1 MTPMSSSSLRRRIAG
16 IVVAALAT
24 APAVALAPGASAAV
38 AGAAPAAAP
47 AIGSSVDFDYL
58 ADVFPALAPERGRH
72 VFESIS
78 IERLKYLLRFE
89 SGRYAVLIG
98 DPKDAS
104 TQAEIAHINA
114 AATSIGVPKIY
125 VFNPRIDGDTLNI
138 FDWAELA
145 TRLTGAGLTY
155 WQNEGAAAT
164 TGGPL
169 IDLINGT
176 DRTPEFVRTD
186 GKVTGP
192 YLVVLDTD
200 RKDGNGAD
208 DRVVASLADTKT
220 AADLDTPAERTAYE
234 DAVKQTL
241 LAAGGTVGDPG
252 LSVSTQF
259 EFYKDE
265 TNRRHAATYADTTKY
280 GGEILTDADAADGW
294 RVQQLTYP
302 ETIHLLS
309 DPRYADSDVP
319 LLFGGTWCHNTRAVI
334 KELNADAQ
342 ASGVKT
348 IYNLDFSLF
357 SVSNSGSAYDHIRT
371 SGVPVVTDG
380 KTLAPGYLYGDLF
393 TTYLHNASAEYAAA
407 GEPGASP
414 NWYYPGGDTGT
425 TIQSARRLQV
435 PALLVRHGN
444 HQDAFGHSAPVVDQA
459 IRANDNGTYTEY
471 MTEYWYVAGRHLPNT
486 PETTLNGTLAA
497 GGDRLANAR
506 DFASEAVDAYSDV
519 LGSLG
524 STRYTSSTSVT
535 VDGAASSDLVPGTTP
550 TLGVQVT
557 AAGYAPFVTNN
568 TSGANVAP
576 STGTGRPAGAVVV
589 LDDAGEPVGAPVALK
604 RDGSVSITLPTIT
617 SDQIGDVW
625 TVRYLGR
632 GYSIAGSSAEL
643 RIGKPSAVSLTG
655 AASTR
660 YGTSV
665 TYTATVTDGATGT
678 VALEGLPGGALTS
691 PVVDGTATLTVP
703 ASLAS
708 GAYTVR
714 AAYSGDAVYA
724 ASVSAPRALTVTKL
738 TAKATLTAVS
748 SSAYGKSV
756 KVAVKVTD
764 ATGKPGTGKVT
775 LAGAGTTRSATL
787 SSGQAVFTL
796 PASLAVRSYSL
807 KATYAGSAHVAG
819 ATTTR
824 TLTITKG
831 KVSRVVA
838 KVTTKPTSKAKG
850 KATVTVTTPTGLAQ
864 ATGKVTITLTKGSR
878 STSTTATLASGKA
891 TLTLSTLAKGTW
903 KLSVKYLGSTT
914 YAAASGATT
923 SLVVAK

>member
-1 MTPMSSSSLRRRIAG
+1 MSSSSLRRSIAG

-24 APAVALAPGASAAV
+24 APAVALAPGASAA
-38 AGAAPAAAP
+38 ATAAAP
-47 AIGSSVDFDYL
+47 AIASSVDFDYF
-58 ADVFPALAPERGRH
+58 ADVFPALVPARGQH

-78 IERLKYLLRFE
+78 IERLKYLLRFK

-125 VFNPRIDGDTLNI
+125 VFNPRIDGDALNI
-138 FDWAELA
+138 FDWDELA

-155 WQNEGAAAT
+155 WQNEGATAT

-176 DRTPEFVRTD
+176 DPTPEFVRTD

-192 YLVVLDTD
+192 YLVVLDKD
-200 RKDGNGAD
+200 RRDGSGND

-220 AADLDTPAERTAYE
+220 AADLDTPAEQLAYE
-234 DAVKQTL
+234 DAVKETL
-241 LAAGGTVGDPG
+241 LAAGGTAGHPD

-265 TNRRHAATYADTTKY
+265 TNRRHSATYTDATKY
-280 GGEILTDADAADGW
+280 GGEILSDADATDGW

-334 KELNADAQ
+334 KDLNADAQ

-371 SGVPVVTDG
+371 SGVPAVTDG

-393 TTYLHNASAEYAAA
+393 STYLHNASAEYAAA

-444 HQDAFGHSAPVVDQA
+444 HQDALGKPAPVVDQA
-459 IRANDNGTYTEY
+459 IRVNDNGTYTEY
-471 MTEYWYVAGRHLPNT
+471 MTEYWYVAGRSLPNT

-506 DFASEAVDAYSDV
+506 DFASEAVAAYADV

-535 VDGAASSDLVPGTTP
+535 VDGVASTDLVPGTTP
-550 TLGVQVT
+550 TLGVQVS

-576 STGTGRPAGAVVV
+576 STGTGRPAGSVVV
-589 LDDAGEPVGAPVALK
+589 LDQAGEPVGAPVALK
-604 RDGSVSITLPTIT
+604 RDGSASITLPTIA

-632 GYSIAGSSAEL
+632 GYSIAGSSTEL

-660 YGTSV
+660 YGTAV

-678 VALEGLPGGALTS
+678 VSLEGLPGGVIGA
-691 PVVDGTATLTVP
+691 PVVAGTATLTVP

-714 AAYSGDAVYA
+714 ATYSGDSVYA
-724 ASVSAPRALTVTKL
+724 SSVSAPRALTVTKL
-738 TAKATLTAVS
+738 TAKASITAVT
-748 SSAYGKSV
+748 SSAYGK
-756 KVAVKVTD
+756 AVKVTVKVTD
-764 ATGKPGTGKVT
+764 SAGKSAAGKVT
-775 LAGAGTTRSATL
+775 LAGAGSTRSATL
-787 SSGQAVFTL
+787 SSGQVVFTL

-807 KATYAGSAHVAG
+807 KATYAGSANVAG
-819 ATTTR
+819 ATATR

-831 KVSRVVA
+831 KVSRVAA

-850 KATVTVTTPTGLAQ
+850 KATVTVTTPAGLVQ
-864 ATGKVTITLTKGSR
+864 ATGKVTLTVSKGGR
-878 STSTTATLASGKA
+878 STSTTATLVGGKA
-891 TLTLSTLAKGTW
+891 TLTLPKLAKGTW

-914 YAAASGATT
+914 YAAASGATA
-923 SLVVAK
+923 SLVVTK